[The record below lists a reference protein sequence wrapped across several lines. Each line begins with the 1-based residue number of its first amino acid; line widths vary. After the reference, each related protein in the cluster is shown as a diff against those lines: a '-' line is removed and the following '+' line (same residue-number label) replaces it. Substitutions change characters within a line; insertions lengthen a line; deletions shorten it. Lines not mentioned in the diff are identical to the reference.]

1 MLDSGKS
8 SWYNSYIMMVLKK
21 GETKMASGKKT
32 NGKTQIEI
40 VVELLSSGSKVSPIN
55 INAAVGNKYAAKY
68 ISLLRKEGYD
78 IVSIKEGR
86 TVVAY
91 QMTSAP
97 TSVDEEETDAVEVE
111 ETEEASVEDAS
122 DEEAEVAETSFA
134 VAEDFDEV
142 TDEELEKLVA

>member
-1 MLDSGKS
+1 M
-8 SWYNSYIMMVLKK
+8 ILKK
-21 GETKMASGKKT
+21 GETNMARGKKT
-32 NGKTQIEI
+32 NGKTQVEM
-40 VVELLSSGSKVSPIN
+40 VLELLSSGNKVSPIN

-91 QMTSAP
+91 QMTSAS
-97 TSVDEEETDAVEVE
+97 TSVAEEETDAVEVE
-111 ETEEASVEDAS
+111 ETEEVFAEDTS
-122 DEEAEVAETSFA
+122 DEETAEVGEASFA

-142 TDEELEKLVA
+142 TNEELEKLVA

>member
-1 MLDSGKS
+1 
-8 SWYNSYIMMVLKK
+8 MMILKK
-21 GETKMASGKKT
+21 GETNMARGKKT
-32 NGKTQIEI
+32 NGKTQVEM
-40 VVELLSSGSKVSPIN
+40 VLELLSSGNKVSPIN

-91 QMTSAP
+91 QMTSAS
-97 TSVDEEETDAVEVE
+97 TSVAEEETDAVEAE
-111 ETEEASVEDAS
+111 ETEEVFAEDTSA
-122 DEEAEVAETSFA
+122 EETAEVGEASFA

>member
-1 MLDSGKS
+1 
-8 SWYNSYIMMVLKK
+8 MMILKK
-21 GETKMASGKKT
+21 GETNMARGKKT
-32 NGKTQIEI
+32 NGKTQVEM
-40 VVELLSSGSKVSPIN
+40 VLELLSSGNKVSPIN

-91 QMTSAP
+91 QMTSAS
-97 TSVDEEETDAVEVE
+97 TSVAEEETDAVEVE
-111 ETEEASVEDAS
+111 ETEEVFAEDTSA
-122 DEEAEVAETSFA
+122 EETAEVGEASFA

-142 TDEELEKLVA
+142 TNEELEKLVA

>member
-1 MLDSGKS
+1 
-8 SWYNSYIMMVLKK
+8 MMILKK
-21 GETKMASGKKT
+21 GETNMARGKKT
-32 NGKTQIEI
+32 NGKTQVEM
-40 VVELLSSGSKVSPIN
+40 VLELLSSGNKVSPIN

-91 QMTSAP
+91 QMTSASTP
-97 TSVDEEETDAVEVE
+97 VAEEETDTVEVE
-111 ETEEASVEDAS
+111 ETEEVFAEDTSA
-122 DEEAEVAETSFA
+122 EETAEVGEASFA

>member
-1 MLDSGKS
+1 
-8 SWYNSYIMMVLKK
+8 MMILKK
-21 GETKMASGKKT
+21 GETNMARGKKT
-32 NGKTQIEI
+32 NGKTQVEM
-40 VVELLSSGSKVSPIN
+40 VLELLSSGNKVSPIN

-91 QMTSAP
+91 QMTSAS
-97 TSVDEEETDAVEVE
+97 TSVAEEETDAVEVE
-111 ETEEASVEDAS
+111 ETEEVFAEDTS
-122 DEEAEVAETSFA
+122 DEETAEVGEASFA

-142 TDEELEKLVA
+142 TNEELEKLVA

>member
-1 MLDSGKS
+1 
-8 SWYNSYIMMVLKK
+8 MMILKK
-21 GETKMASGKKT
+21 GETNMARGKKT
-32 NGKTQIEI
+32 NGKTQVEM
-40 VVELLSSGSKVSPIN
+40 VLELLSSGNKVSPIN

-91 QMTSAP
+91 QMTSAS
-97 TSVDEEETDAVEVE
+97 TSVAEEETDAVEVE
-111 ETEEASVEDAS
+111 ETEEVFAEDTS
-122 DEEAEVAETSFA
+122 DEETAEVGEASFA

>member
-1 MLDSGKS
+1 
-8 SWYNSYIMMVLKK
+8 MMILKK
-21 GETKMASGKKT
+21 GETNMARGKKT
-32 NGKTQIEI
+32 NGKTQVEM
-40 VVELLSSGSKVSPIN
+40 VLELLSSGNKVSPIN

-68 ISLLRKEGYD
+68 ISLLRKDGHD

-91 QMTSAP
+91 QMTSAS
-97 TSVDEEETDAVEVE
+97 TSVAKEETDAVEVE
-111 ETEEASVEDAS
+111 ETEEVFAEDTS
-122 DEEAEVAETSFA
+122 DEETAEVGEASFA